1 MKNYHFS
8 CGNSTTG
15 SIGLAGAVRAE
26 TRGEA
31 MARIRRVLA
40 DLVGPSGEIA
50 LRHPAEH
57 VSYLNVYVSPE
68 NICESDI
75 DSEG

>member
-26 TRGEA
+26 TRSDA
-31 MARIRRVLA
+31 IARIRRALTG
-40 DLVGPSGEIA
+40 LIGPSGEIV

-57 VSYLNVYVSPE
+57 LSYLNVYVSPE

-75 DSEG
+75 DSEC